1 MTTEAFLLRLDQV
14 RPSSRG
20 FMARCPA
27 HDDKSPSLSIHET
40 DDRVLAHC
48 FAGCQPEAICRALGL
63 ELRDLFFDQDPDPV
77 ALRRH
82 RARRAVE
89 RTEAERQKRMG
100 HAIANATREAE
111 KCIVSANG
119 VDISSW
125 SAQELD
131 AAIDLI
137 ADAYSLLGGEYVRA
151 G

>member
-20 FMARCPA
+20 FMARCPG
-27 HDDKSPSLSIHET
+27 HDVNSPYLSIHET

-89 RTEAERQKRMG
+89 RTEAERQKRKG
-100 HAIANATREAE
+100 HAFANASREAE
-111 KCIVSANG
+111 RLIASASG
-119 VDISSW
+119 IDIAGW
-125 SAQELD
+125 GAQELE
-131 AAIDLI
+131 AAVDLI
-137 ADAYSLLGGEYVRA
+137 ADAYDLLEGEYVEGR
-151 G
+151 